1 MSKAVKPTIKPVDI
15 ENYYKCT
22 QGIKFPVQVDASID
36 NLVYE
41 GKETV
46 TVFFT
51 FDSKYATEID
61 ILNSK
66 KTTLRVND
74 LGTVILMCMIEM
86 DYLIKEI
93 TGEYAVCE

>member
-1 MSKAVKPTIKPVDI
+1 MSKALKPTIKPVDI

-22 QGIKFPVQVDASID
+22 QNVKFPIHVDASID
-36 NLVYE
+36 NLFYD
-41 GKETV
+41 GKETA

-51 FDSKYATEID
+51 FDSKYVTEID

-66 KTTLRVND
+66 KTTVRVNEF
-74 LGTVILMCMIEM
+74 GTVVLMCMVEL

-93 TGEYAVCE
+93 TGEYATCK